1 MNRLITIITYA
12 LTGCTLFS
20 ACTKYATRA
29 DIKGAAYL
37 RVFNEI
43 PFTLDLTTKTD
54 VVPFFTMLIDPTFD
68 KNGVPAGGNVVGDYL
83 GSRLIFDPST
93 AVNEGNPLG
102 TPLDTSI
109 RYNINYEYP
118 GNAHVLA
125 APSINGLD
133 LSAWA
138 QVNSG
143 KHRVL
148 FIARPQNDI
157 DFAQLS
163 DTIRNSVIIDTT
175 IDLQAGEVYTMET
188 VLQDVDAVKYG
199 LYLRQETFTHQ
210 TFDPSKNYVTFFNLS
225 GKNST
230 LSSNSI
236 SPTSQ
241 YFYDTMNVSY
251 TYYDPTLPGGIAAG
265 IPGFQ
270 NVYLMTMEGRMTAS
284 APYLSLPVLPLSSFY
299 DNQGILKTYP
309 GDAGVTSGT
318 MPYFQFTFI
327 ASGNNLPTSSTAQTY
342 ILACELDP
350 ITVNTLTGYQ
360 LQNIG
365 SGVSGLN
372 ANLNMLVQVDGQTA
386 VFPAVYIVELVF
398 NQIYIMQVQQKI

>member
-1 MNRLITIITYA
+1 MNRSIIISALI
-12 LTGCTLFS
+12 GCLMLS
-20 ACTKYATRA
+20 ACSKYAMRG
-29 DIKGAAYL
+29 DVKGAAYL
-37 RVFNEI
+37 RVFNDI

-54 VVPFFTMLIDPTFD
+54 VVPFFTMLIDPAFD
-68 KNGVPAGGNVVGDYL
+68 NKGVPTGGQVVGDYL
-83 GSRLIFDPST
+83 GSRLRFYPST

-138 QVNSG
+138 QMSSG

-157 DFAQLS
+157 GFAQLS
-163 DTIRNSVIIDTT
+163 DTIRKSVIIDTT
-175 IDLQAGEVYTMET
+175 IDLQEGEVYTMET
-188 VLQDVDAVKYG
+188 VLQDVDAIKYG
-199 LYLRQETFTHQ
+199 IYLRQETFTHQ
-210 TFDPSKNYVTFFNLS
+210 TFDLSKNYVTFFNLS
-225 GKNST
+225 GKNSS

-251 TYYDPTLPGGIAAG
+251 TYYDPTLPGGSAG
-265 IPGFQ
+265 IQGFQ

-284 APYLSLPVLPLSSFY
+284 APFLPLPVLPLSSFY
-299 DNQGILKTYP
+299 DNTGVLKTYS
-309 GDAGVTSGT
+309 GDAGVTYGT
-318 MPYFQFTFI
+318 MPYFVFDFI
-327 ASGNNLPTSSTAQTY
+327 ASGNNIPASSTGQAY
-342 ILACELDP
+342 MLSCEWDP
-350 ITVNTLTGYQ
+350 ITVNTLTSQQ
-360 LQNIG
+360 LQNFNG
-365 SGVSGLN
+365 NVN
-372 ANLNMLVQVDGQTA
+372 ANLNMLVQVDGKTA
-386 VFPAVYIVELVF
+386 VFPAVYVMELVF
-398 NQIYIMQVQQKI
+398 NQIFIMQVQQKI

>member
-12 LTGCTLFS
+12 LTGCMLLS
-20 ACTKYATRA
+20 SCSKYAARG

-37 RVFNEI
+37 RVFNDI

-68 KNGVPAGGNVVGDYL
+68 KNGVPAGGQVVGDYL

-93 AVNEGNPLG
+93 AVNEGNPVG
-102 TPLDTSI
+102 TPLDTST

-138 QVNSG
+138 QISSG
-143 KHRVL
+143 KHRIL

-175 IDLQAGEVYTMET
+175 VNLQEGEVYTMET

-210 TFDPSKNYVTFFNLS
+210 TFDLSKNYVTFFNLS
-225 GKNST
+225 GKNSS
-230 LSSNSI
+230 LSSTSI
-236 SPTSQ
+236 SSTSQ

-251 TYYDPTLPGGIAAG
+251 TYYDPIPPAG
-265 IPGFQ
+265 PIPGFQ
-270 NVYLMTMEGRMTAS
+270 NVYLMTMEERMAAS

-299 DNQGILKTYP
+299 DNQGILKTYNEF
-309 GDAGVTSGT
+309 GATGETYGT
-318 MPYFQFTFI
+318 MPYFVFTFI
-327 ASGNNLPTSSTAQTY
+327 ASGNNLPTSSTGQTY
-342 ILACELDP
+342 ILNCQWDP
-350 ITVNTLTGYQ
+350 LTVNTLTSYA

-365 SGVSGLN
+365 SEN
-372 ANLNMLVQVDGQTA
+372 ANLNMLVQVDGKTE
-386 VFPAVYIVELVF
+386 VFPAIYIMELVF